1 MEMYRV
7 IEKPLV
13 TEKGTDMLAEG
24 NWVVFRVNPEANKIQ
39 IREAVQK
46 IFDVKVLHVNTQ
58 VVRGKR
64 KRFGKTM
71 GQTKTWKKAMVQ
83 LKEGDKIQIFEGA

>member
-1 MEMYRV
+1 MDLYQI

-13 TEKGTDMLAEG
+13 TEKGTDMLADG
-24 NWVVFRVNPEANKIQ
+24 NWVVFRVNTEANKIQ

-46 IFDVKVLHVNTQ
+46 IFNVKVVHVNTQ

-64 KRFGKTM
+64 RRFGKSM
-71 GQTKTWKKAMVQ
+71 GQLKTWIKAMVQ
-83 LKEGDKIQIFEGA
+83 LKEGEKIEIFEGV

>member
-1 MEMYRV
+1 MDIYQI

-13 TEKGTDMLAEG
+13 TEKGSEMLANG
-24 NWVVFRVNPEANKIQ
+24 NWVAFRVHLEANKIQ

-58 VVRGKR
+58 VVQGKR
-64 KRFGKTM
+64 KRFGKNI
-71 GQTKTWKKAMVQ
+71 GQSKTWKKAMVQ
-83 LKEGDKIQIFEGA
+83 LEEGEKIEIFEGV

>member
-1 MEMYRV
+1 MDMYRV

-13 TEKGTDMLAEG
+13 TEKGSCMLASG
-24 NWVVFRVNPEANKIQ
+24 NWVVFRVHTEANKIQ

-58 VVRGKR
+58 VVQGKR
-64 KRFGKTM
+64 KRFGKSM
-71 GQTKTWKKAMVQ
+71 GESKTWKKAMVQ
-83 LKEGDKIQIFEGA
+83 LQEGEKIEIFEGV

>member
-1 MEMYRV
+1 MDIYKV

-24 NWVVFRVNPEANKIQ
+24 NWVMFQVNTAANKIQ

-46 IFDVKVLHVNTQ
+46 IFNVKVLQVNTQ
-58 VVRGKR
+58 VVRGKSR
-64 KRFGKTM
+64 RFGKTM
-71 GQTKTWKKAMVQ
+71 GELKSWKKAMVQ
-83 LKEGDKIQIFEGA
+83 LKEGEKIEIFEGV